1 MKTQAMLRAL
11 ANGINPETGELLG
24 TASMTGS
31 PEAIRLLFALAE
43 EFQVEPERQ
52 KKVKLSPEERQQK
65 NIAEGRPAKSHFPWA
80 EEEKQR
86 LQEIY
91 AEGGTLEALSSEFE
105 RTTWAIAVQLQK
117 MGLITEQQAARY
129 V

>member
-43 EFQVEPERQ
+43 
-52 KKVKLSPEERQQK
+52 
-65 NIAEGRPAKSHFPWA
+65 GRPAKSHFPWA

-86 LQEIY
+86 LQESY

-117 MGLITEQQAARY
+117 LGLITEQQAARY
-129 V
+129 I

>member
-43 EFQVEPERQ
+43 
-52 KKVKLSPEERQQK
+52 
-65 NIAEGRPAKSHFPWA
+65 
-80 EEEKQR
+80 
-86 LQEIY
+86 
-91 AEGGTLEALSSEFE
+91 
-105 RTTWAIAVQLQK
+105 
-117 MGLITEQQAARY
+117 
-129 V
+129 

>member
-65 NIAEGRPAKSHFPWA
+65 NIAEGRPAKSHFLGQRRKNSGCRRAMQRA
-80 EEEKQR
+80 ER
-86 LQEIY
+86 L
-91 AEGGTLEALSSEFE
+91 
-105 RTTWAIAVQLQK
+105 RH
-117 MGLITEQQAARY
+117 
-129 V
+129 